1 MSKTSRLTNRQIRQ
15 VSELLGEVKELG
27 ADAKA
32 WRTHALR
39 GLINLTHAQVGLTLD
54 TMNALP
60 GKLPSL
66 VDPIDIGWR
75 SIADS
80 QTYYEYY
87 RQEIVE
93 DPAASEWVR
102 LHQHMRFITT
112 TRRQLLGDEHWYS
125 SFSVSELRRFAGVDD
140 FVLSSV
146 ALGQGML
153 HGFIIYRPWG
163 APPHF
168 GLRERRLMRLFH
180 IWLLRLYKKSLAV
193 SVPQEVAGLPPRV
206 RQMLDL
212 LLAGRS
218 VKEAAAQM
226 GVSRHTANDYAKKL
240 HHRLG
245 VETRSELL
253 ARYLP
258 TRRVGCLA
266 LPAGMPEIP
275 RPANPA
281 PGSTPLW
288 E

>member
-1 MSKTSRLTNRQIRQ
+1 MSKSSRITNRQIRQ
-15 VSELLGEVKELG
+15 VSELLGEVKDLG

-39 GLINLTHAQVGLTLD
+39 GLIGLVHAQVGLTLD

-66 VDPIDIGWR
+66 VEPIDIGWR

-87 RQEIVE
+87 RREVVD
-93 DPAASEWVR
+93 DPSVVEWVR
-102 LHQHMRFITT
+102 LHQKVPFITT
-112 TRRQLLGDEHWYS
+112 TRRQLIGDDAWYP

-146 ALGQGML
+146 ALGSGLL

-180 IWLLRLYKKSLAV
+180 TWLLRLYKKSLAV
-193 SVPQEVAGLPPRV
+193 QVPQEVAELPPRV
-206 RQMLDL
+206 REMLDL

-218 VKEAAAQM
+218 VKEAAARM
-226 GVSRHTANDYAKKL
+226 GVTRHTANDYAKVL
-240 HHRLG
+240 HRRLG

-266 LPAGMPEIP
+266 LPAGMPDIP
-275 RPANPA
+275 RPANPGS
-281 PGSTPLW
+281 GSTPLW